1 MARGLTLLRSSCVLT
16 APLTALL
23 ASPGV
28 FGVFS
33 AELPGIVTS
42 WVLPLEPSMM
52 VTVLLPGGGVTI
64 FTATA
69 AACLFLAG
77 PS

>member
-1 MARGLTLLRSSCVLT
+1 
-16 APLTALL
+16 
-23 ASPGV
+23 
-28 FGVFS
+28 
-33 AELPGIVTS
+33 
-42 WVLPLEPSMM
+42 MM

-69 AACLFLAG
+69 PSGAFCSAG